1 MGVFYFYPSKHF
13 NIRGGGVIQIAAQ
26 GRQNDH
32 INANPEMTLF
42 KSQHKRYTNFA
53 EDFEENDFSSG
64 SVGFGQRV
72 SANVSRYGD
81 LVSDVLLE
89 VTLPPLEAS
98 AIVLDASG
106 AAVADSDKAAY
117 WVNAIGYAIVSEVE
131 IEIGGTEVDTL
142 YSEWMFLWEELVQRP
157 GARLGEQIGK
167 FAFSPDVEEDMIEF
181 ASQERVL
188 FVPLPFWFNKY
199 FMEHGLSIPLIALT
213 YHEIKIKVS
222 FRPLAECCCVV
233 YRATDSMW
241 GDYWALA
248 ADKLPIN
255 SSTASALSA
264 ADMDARL
271 LVSYVYLDTE
281 ERQAFASVQHEYLIT
296 TIQRQ
301 MHSITSTNAK
311 SDQIKL
317 FFNHPSN
324 ALVWMIRPT
333 DFANCRRRYS
343 VGHKDRFDFSL
354 KVEDPTKS
362 MWGDV
367 TDAVS
372 TASLT
377 LNGHDRFPSSLPGLF
392 FRQVQPSLKWP
403 NTPSGYVYT
412 FTFAALGGVWNPTS
426 TLNMSRIDHVQLELK
441 YGANI
446 PTSDVIVFNEAY
458 NLLVNIM
465 FQVLVYVLGLSF
477 TAKKVQVVSQGPI

>member
-1 MGVFYFYPSKHF
+1 MRKFAFTSINK
-13 NIRGGGVIQIAAQ
+13 GGVIQIAAT

-89 VTLPPLEAS
+89 VTLPPLEATAS
-98 AIVLDASG
+98 LTDASG
-106 AAVADSDKAAY
+106 AEYADADKAAY

-157 GARLGEQIGK
+157 GARLQEQIGK
-167 FAFSPDVEEDMIEF
+167 FAFSADVEEDMIEF
-181 ASQERVL
+181 ASQERKL
-188 FVPLPFWFNKY
+188 YVPLPFWFNKY

-222 FRPLAECCCVV
+222 FRPLAECVCVV
-233 YRATDSMW
+233 HHETDTVNGW
-241 GDYWALA
+241 GEYWALD
-248 ADKLPIN
+248 ADKLPVN
-255 SSTASALSA
+255 TSTGSALSA

-324 ALVWMIRPT
+324 ALVWLIRPT
-333 DFANCRRRYS
+333 DFANLRRRFS

-354 KVEDPTKS
+354 KVDDSTKS
-362 MWGDV
+362 LWGDV
-367 TDAVS
+367 TDPVAS
-372 TASLT
+372 ASLT
-377 LNGHDRFPSSLPGLF
+377 LNSHDRFPSGLDGLF
-392 FRQVQPSLKWP
+392 FRQVQPALKWP

-441 YGANI
+441 YGSDI

-458 NLLVNIM
+458 NLLVVKDGM
-465 FQVLVYVLGLSF
+465 GGKVYSN
-477 TAKKVQVVSQGPI
+477 

>member
-1 MGVFYFYPSKHF
+1 
-13 NIRGGGVIQIAAQ
+13 
-26 GRQNDH
+26 
-32 INANPEMTLF
+32 MTLF

-64 SVGFGQRV
+64 TVGFGQRV

-89 VTLPPLEAS
+89 VCLPAIEAS
-98 AIVLDASG
+98 ASVTDASG
-106 AAVADSDKAAY
+106 NLVADEDKAAY
-117 WVNAIGYAIVSEVE
+117 WVNAVGYAIVSEVE

-142 YSEWMFLWEELVQRP
+142 YAEWMFLWEELTQRP

-167 FAFSPDVEEDMIEF
+167 FEFSADVEEDMIEF
-181 ASQERVL
+181 ASQERKL
-188 FVPLPFWFNKY
+188 YMQMPFWFNKY

-213 YHEIKIKVS
+213 YHEIKIKVT
-222 FRPLAECCCVV
+222 FRALADCTCVV
-233 YRATDSMW
+233 YRALDATT
-241 GDYWALA
+241 GAEYWELCAE
-248 ADKLPIN
+248 KVPIN
-255 SSTASALSA
+255 TASGSALTAS
-264 ADMDARL
+264 DMDARL
-271 LVSYVYLDTE
+271 LVSYVYLDQE

-301 MHSITSTNAK
+301 MHSITSANAK

-324 ALVWMIRPT
+324 ALVWMVRPT
-333 DFANCRRRYS
+333 DFVNTRRRYS

-354 KVEDPTKS
+354 KVDAPTVS
-362 MWGDV
+362 VWGDV
-367 TDAVS
+367 TDPVTS
-372 TASLT
+372 ASLT
-377 LNGHDRFPSSLPGLF
+377 LNGHSRFPDNLPGLF

-403 NTPSGYVYT
+403 NTPSGYTYV

-441 YGANI
+441 YGSNI

-458 NLLVNIM
+458 NLLVVKDGMGGVRYSN
-465 FQVLVYVLGLSF
+465 
-477 TAKKVQVVSQGPI
+477 